1 MEVLTNP
8 LAWVLLVVGLA
19 AGYFVRQ
26 QLSAKSNQSAA
37 ADVKGKVEAAQKEAD
52 KLISDAKLKAV
63 SIVEEGQKSEKER
76 KVKLDQIE
84 ERLLR
89 REETIS
95 TQMTNLSARETK
107 LGEETKKIDTLRAE
121 VEVAQKKATEHL
133 EKITGMKAEDAKAM
147 MLKDVQERYKG
158 DLVISIQ
165 KVERERRD
173 EIEKKASEIITTSLM
188 RYARG
193 HVADVTT
200 SVFHLP
206 SEDIKGKIIGREGR
220 NIKALERATGVEIVV
235 DETPESIILS
245 SFDPL
250 RREIARMT
258 LEKMIKD
265 GRIQPARIEE
275 TVEGCKQELIKRMQ
289 DIGEQATLDI
299 GITGFPKE
307 ILQLL
312 GRLHFRTSYGQ
323 NVLVHSVEMAHIAGM
338 VARELGCNVDIAKKG
353 ALVHDIGKAISHEV
367 EGTHVELGRKIL
379 AKYGVEQAVITAM
392 ESHHEDYPFSSPEAY
407 IVTMADI
414 LSAGRP
420 GARRDTVEQYIKRLK
435 DLEEITGK
443 FEGVKQA
450 YALSAGREIRVF
462 VIPEKIDDFAA
473 LDMARAIANKIQTE
487 MKYPGEIKVNVIR
500 ETRAVEY
507 AR

>member
-1 MEVLTNP
+1 MEALSSPIT
-8 LAWVLLVVGLA
+8 WVLLIVGIA
-19 AGYFVRQ
+19 AGYLVRQ
-26 QLSAKSNQSAA
+26 QLASKNNLTVE
-37 ADVKGKVEAAQKEAD
+37 ADVKAKLEAAQKEAD
-52 KLISDAKLKAV
+52 KLIAEAKLKSV
-63 SIVEEGQKSEKER
+63 SIVEESQKIER
-76 KVKLDQIE
+76 EHKQKIDQIE

-89 REETIS
+89 REETVS
-95 TQMTNLSARETK
+95 AQMTNLSTREAK
-107 LGEETKKIDTLRAE
+107 LNDDFKKIEE
-121 VEVAQKKATEHL
+121 VKSATNAALAKASEHL
-133 EKITGMKAEDAKAM
+133 EKITGIKPEEAKSM
-147 MLKDVQERYKG
+147 IIKEITDKYRG
-158 DLVISIQ
+158 DIISSVQ

-173 EIEKKASEIITTSLM
+173 EVEKKASEIITTALM

-245 SFDPL
+245 SYDPL

-338 VARELGCNVDIAKKG
+338 IARELGCNVDIAKKG

-407 IVTMADI
+407 IVTCADI

-420 GARRDTVEQYIKRLK
+420 GARRDTVGQYIKRLK
-435 DLEEITGK
+435 DLEEITSN
-443 FEGVKQA
+443 FAGVKQA

>member
-1 MEVLTNP
+1 MEALSSPIT
-8 LAWVLLVVGLA
+8 WVLLIVGIA
-19 AGYFVRQ
+19 AGYLVRQ
-26 QLSAKSNQSAA
+26 QLASKNNLTVE
-37 ADVKGKVEAAQKEAD
+37 ADVKAKLEAAQKEAD
-52 KLISDAKLKAV
+52 KLIAEAKLKSV
-63 SIVEEGQKSEKER
+63 SIVEESQKIER
-76 KVKLDQIE
+76 EHKQKIDQIE

-89 REETIS
+89 REETVS
-95 TQMTNLSARETK
+95 AQMTNLSTREAK
-107 LGEETKKIDTLRAE
+107 LNDDFKKIEE
-121 VEVAQKKATEHL
+121 VKSATNAALAKASEHL
-133 EKITGMKAEDAKAM
+133 EKITGIKPEEAKSM
-147 MLKDVQERYKG
+147 IIKEITDKYRG
-158 DLVISIQ
+158 DIISSVQ

-173 EIEKKASEIITTSLM
+173 EVEKKASEIITTALM

-245 SFDPL
+245 SYDPL

-338 VARELGCNVDIAKKG
+338 IARELGCNVDIAKKG

-407 IVTMADI
+407 IVTCADI

-435 DLEEITGK
+435 DLEEITSK
-443 FEGVKQA
+443 FDGVKQA

>member
-1 MEVLTNP
+1 MEALASPLT
-8 LAWVLLVVGLA
+8 WVLLVVGLA
-19 AGYFVRQ
+19 VGYFASQ
-26 QLSAKSNQSAA
+26 KLSSKNNQSAA
-37 ADVKGKVEAAQKEAD
+37 ADVKTKVEAAQKEAD
-52 KLISDAKLKAV
+52 RLVADAKLKAI

-76 KVKLDQIE
+76 KQKIDQTE
-84 ERLLR
+84 ERLVR

-107 LGEETKKIDTLRAE
+107 LGEDLKKAEQVRAE
-121 VEVAQKKATEHL
+121 ADINFKKATEHL
-133 EKITGMKAEDAKAM
+133 EKITGIKAEEAKA
-147 MLKDVQERYKG
+147 LIIKDITDRYKA
-158 DLVISIQ
+158 DIVVSIQ

-379 AKYGVEQAVITAM
+379 AKYGVEAAVITAM

-435 DLEEITGK
+435 DLEEITSK

-473 LDMARAIANKIQTE
+473 LDMARNIANKIQTE
-487 MKYPGEIKVNVIR
+487 MKFPGEIKVNVIR

>member
-1 MEVLTNP
+1 MSILTNP

-19 AGYFVRQ
+19 IGYVVNG
-26 QLSAKSNQSAA
+26 LLASKSVGSAEQKIKNRL
-37 ADVKGKVEAAQKEAD
+37 DDAQKQSEHVVA
-52 KLISDAKLKAV
+52 DAKLKAAD
-63 SIVEEGQKSEKER
+63 ILAEAQKQEGERKHKLDATEDRLLKREEG
-76 KVKLDQIE
+76 L
-84 ERLLR
+84 
-89 REETIS
+89 TA
-95 TQMTNLSARETK
+95 QMNNLNTRETK
-107 LGEETKKIDTLRAE
+107 LNEDLKKAEELKTETQTTL
-121 VEVAQKKATEHL
+121 QKATEYL
-133 EKITGMKAEDAKAM
+133 EKITGMKADEAKEM
-147 MLKDVQERYKG
+147 IIKDITSRYQA
-158 DLVISIQ
+158 DIVSAVQ
-165 KVERERRD
+165 KVERERHD
-173 EIEKKASEIITTSLM
+173 EVEKKASEIITTALM
-188 RYARG
+188 RYSRS
-193 HVADVTT
+193 HVADATT
-200 SVFHLP
+200 SSFHLP

-220 NIKALERATGVEIVV
+220 NIKALERATGVEIIV

-250 RREIARMT
+250 RREICRMT

-275 TVEGCKQELIKRMQ
+275 AVEQSKQELIKRMQ
-289 DIGEQATLDI
+289 DIGEQATI
-299 GITGFPKE
+299 EVGITGFPKE

-323 NVLVHSVEMAHIAGM
+323 NVLIHSIEMAHIAGM
-338 VARELGCNVDIAKKG
+338 IARELGCNVDIAKKG

-379 AKYGVEQAVITAM
+379 AKYGIEPAVITAM
-392 ESHHEDYPFSSPEAY
+392 ESHHEDYPFSSPESY
-407 IVTMADI
+407 IVTAADI

-420 GARRDTVEQYIKRLK
+420 GARRDTIEQYIKRLK
-435 DLEEITGK
+435 DLEEITSK
-443 FEGVKQA
+443 FAGVKQS

-462 VIPEKIDDFAA
+462 VVPEKIDDFSA
-473 LDMARAIANKIQTE
+473 LTMARDIANRIQTE

>member
-1 MEVLTNP
+1 
-8 LAWVLLVVGLA
+8 
-19 AGYFVRQ
+19 
-26 QLSAKSNQSAA
+26 
-37 ADVKGKVEAAQKEAD
+37 
-52 KLISDAKLKAV
+52 
-63 SIVEEGQKSEKER
+63 
-76 KVKLDQIE
+76 
-84 ERLLR
+84 
-89 REETIS
+89 
-95 TQMTNLSARETK
+95 
-107 LGEETKKIDTLRAE
+107 
-121 VEVAQKKATEHL
+121 
-133 EKITGMKAEDAKAM
+133 
-147 MLKDVQERYKG
+147 
-158 DLVISIQ
+158 
-165 KVERERRD
+165 
-173 EIEKKASEIITTSLM
+173 
-188 RYARG
+188 
-193 HVADVTT
+193 
-200 SVFHLP
+200 VFNLP

-220 NIKALERATGVEIVV
+220 NIKALERATGVEIII
-235 DETPESIILS
+235 DEAPESIILS

-275 TVEGCKQELIKRMQ
+275 TVEQCKTELIRRMQ
-289 DIGEQATLDI
+289 DIGEQATLEV

-307 ILQLL
+307 IMQLL

-323 NVLVHSVEMAHIAGM
+323 NVLMHSLEMAHIAGM

-379 AKYGVEQAVITAM
+379 AKYGVEPAVITAM
-392 ESHHEDYPFSSPEAY
+392 ESHHEDYPFTSPEAY

-414 LSAGRP
+414 LSAARP

-435 DLEEITGK
+435 DLEEITSK
-443 FEGVKQA
+443 FEGVKQS

-462 VIPEKIDDFAA
+462 VVPEKIDDFAA
-473 LDMARAIANKIQTE
+473 LEMARNIANKIQTD

>member
-1 MEVLTNP
+1 MEILSNP
-8 LAWVLLVVGLA
+8 LVWVFLVVGAA
-19 AGYFVRQ
+19 AGFFV
-26 QLSAKSNQSAA
+26 SKSRGSKTAA
-37 ADVKGKVEAAQKEAD
+37 SVDAEIKVKLAESEKKAEHLVA
-52 KLISDAKLKAV
+52 DAKLKAAEV
-63 SIVEEGQKSEKER
+63 LNEGQKAERER
-76 KVKLDQIE
+76 KEKLDKVE
-84 ERLLR
+84 ERLLK
-89 REETIS
+89 REETLES
-95 TQMTNLSARETK
+95 QAGSLTSRENK
-107 LGEETKKIDTLRAE
+107 LQEELKKIDTLKADAE
-121 VEVAQKKATEHL
+121 AANVKAVAHL
-133 EKITGMKAEDAKAM
+133 EKITGMKAEEAKSM
-147 MLKDVQERYKG
+147 IMKDITERYKA
-158 DLVISIQ
+158 DMVATIQ
-165 KVERERRD
+165 KVEHERRD

-188 RYARG
+188 RYARSQ
-193 HVADVTT
+193 VADVTT

-220 NIKALERATGVEIVV
+220 NIKALERATGVEIII
-235 DETPESIILS
+235 DEAPESIILS

-258 LEKMIKD
+258 LDKMIKD

-275 TVEGCKQELIKRMQ
+275 TVEACKTELIRRMQ
-289 DIGEQATLDI
+289 EIGEQATLEV

-323 NVLVHSVEMAHIAGM
+323 NVLMHSVEMAHIAGM

-414 LSAGRP
+414 LSAARP

-435 DLEEITGK
+435 DLEEITSK
-443 FEGVKQA
+443 FDGVKQA

-462 VIPEKIDDFAA
+462 VVPEKIDDFAA
-473 LDMARAIANKIQTE
+473 LEMARNIANKIQTD

>member
-1 MEVLTNP
+1 MNFLSNP
-8 LAWVLLVVGLA
+8 LVWVFLVVGAA
-19 AGYFVRQ
+19 AGFFV
-26 QLSAKSNQSAA
+26 SKSRSSKTAA
-37 ADVKGKVEAAQKEAD
+37 SVDAEIKVKLAEAEKKAEHLVA
-52 KLISDAKLKAV
+52 DAKLKAAEV
-63 SIVEEGQKSEKER
+63 LNESQKAERDRTEKLN
-76 KVKLDQIE
+76 KTE
-84 ERLLR
+84 ERLIK
-89 REETIS
+89 REETLESQSSNITS
-95 TQMTNLSARETK
+95 RETK
-107 LGEETKKIDTLRAE
+107 LQEELKKVDSLKADADATHAKA
-121 VEVAQKKATEHL
+121 VAHL
-133 EKITGMKAEDAKAM
+133 EKITGMKAEEAKSM
-147 MLKDVQERYKG
+147 IIKDITERYKA
-158 DLVISIQ
+158 DMVATIQ
-165 KVERERRD
+165 KVEHERRD
-173 EIEKKASEIITTSLM
+173 EIEKKTSEIITTALM
-188 RYARG
+188 RYARSQ
-193 HVADVTT
+193 VADVTT

-220 NIKALERATGVEIVV
+220 NIKALERATGVEIII
-235 DETPESIILS
+235 DEAPESIILS

-258 LEKMIKD
+258 LDKMIKD

-275 TVEGCKQELIKRMQ
+275 TVEACKTELIRRMQ
-289 DIGEQATLDI
+289 EIGEQATLEV

-323 NVLVHSVEMAHIAGM
+323 NVLLHSVEMAHIAGM
-338 VARELGCNVDIAKKG
+338 VARELGVNVDIAKKG

-414 LSAGRP
+414 LSAARP

-435 DLEEITGK
+435 DLEEITSK

-473 LDMARAIANKIQTE
+473 LDMARNIANKIQTD

>member
-19 AGYFVRQ
+19 VGYIARQ
-26 QLSAKSNQSAA
+26 QLGAKSSQSAE
-37 ADVKGKVEAAQKEAD
+37 ADVKAKIEAAQKEAD
-52 KLISDAKLKAV
+52 KMLADAKLKAITLV
-63 SIVEEGQKSEKER
+63 DEGQKAEKER

-95 TQMTNLSARETK
+95 SQMGNVSARETK
-107 LGEETKKIDTLRAE
+107 LAEDAKKLELAKAD
-121 VEVAQKKATEHL
+121 VEVAQKQATEHL

-147 MLKDVQERYKG
+147 MLKDVQDRYKG
-158 DLVISIQ
+158 DLVLSIQ
-165 KVERERRD
+165 KLERDRRD
-173 EIEKKASEIITTSLM
+173 EVEKKASEIVTTALM
-188 RYARG
+188 RYSRS

-275 TVEGCKQELIKRMQ
+275 TAEGCKQELIKRMQ

-323 NVLVHSVEMAHIAGM
+323 NVLIHSIEMAHIAGM
-338 VARELGCNVDIAKKG
+338 MARELGCNVDIAKKG

-379 AKYGVEQAVITAM
+379 AKYGVEPAVITAM
-392 ESHHEDYPFSSPEAY
+392 ESHHEDYPFTSPEAY
-407 IVTMADI
+407 IVTAADI